1 MRFED
6 TLGISHDL
14 SQLVHEMRLCIN
26 ERLAPLGL
34 TTPKY
39 TALSVLEAQG
49 ALTNA
54 DLARECSVTAQTMN
68 RIIKDL
74 EAAGFVEKQSD
85 SSTGLKQPLVLTKK
99 AEKVICDAHVEVND
113 LEMAMINKWSD
124 QKTESFRKM
133 LQHCHDNLRQLP
145 DLADGNE

>member
-39 TALSVLEAQG
+39 AALSVLEAKG
-49 ALTNA
+49 VMTNA
-54 DLARECSVTAQTMN
+54 ELARECSVTAQTMN

-74 EAAGFVEKQSD
+74 EAAGFVKKQSD
-85 SSTGLKQPLVLTKK
+85 NADRLKQPLTLTKK
-99 AEKVICDAHVEVND
+99 AEKVICKAHVAVND
-113 LEMAMINKWSD
+113 LELTMVNGWSD
-124 QKTESFRKM
+124 KEINTLRDIVQR
-133 LQHCHDNLRQLP
+133 CYDNLLQSP
-145 DLADGNE
+145 TQISDK

>member
-26 ERLAPLGL
+26 ERLAPFGL

-39 TALSVLEAQG
+39 AALSVLEAKG
-49 ALTNA
+49 AMTNA

-74 EAAGFVEKQSD
+74 EAGGFVKKQRD
-85 SSTGLKQPLVLTKK
+85 NADGLKQPLALTRK
-99 AEKVICDAHVEVND
+99 AEKVICNAHVAVND
-113 LEMAMINKWSD
+113 LELAMVKGWSKAEINALRDIVQRSY
-124 QKTESFRKM
+124 
-133 LQHCHDNLRQLP
+133 DNLLQLP
-145 DLADGNE
+145 DPSAGK

>member
-39 TALSVLEAQG
+39 TALSVLEAKG
-49 ALTNA
+49 AMTNA

-74 EAAGFVEKQSD
+74 EAGGFVRKQSD
-85 SSTGLKQPLVLTKK
+85 NAGGLKQPLALTKK
-99 AEKVICDAHVEVND
+99 AEKVICNAHVAVND
-113 LEMAMINKWSD
+113 LELAMVNGWSD
-124 QKTESFRKM
+124 KEVDSLRDTMQR
-133 LQHCHDNLRQLP
+133 CYDNLLQLP
-145 DLADGNE
+145 DSSTGK